1 MTSGGR
7 STWVREARS
16 KNRTWRMFAA
26 ALVASAGAA
35 CILAGL
41 GADAQKADAQEAEA
55 GGARNVILFIGDGMG
70 DSEITIA
77 RNYELGA
84 AGDFAMDTL
93 PMTGDYTTYSVLEED
108 PETPDYVPDSAATGT
123 AWATGFKTSNN
134 RVSTTAKT
142 DEDLTTILELAQQSG
157 KLTGNVSTAELT
169 DATPAVLNAHV
180 TSRDCKGPEDMDE
193 KCPQDKKSE
202 GGPGSIAEQ
211 SVDHGVDVLLGGARS
226 SFEQTIDAGPDE
238 GSTVVESA
246 ERQGYDVV
254 YDTDNM
260 EAAQPG
266 TKLLGLFAEE
276 NMDLLYSGEPAEA
289 DHDFESQTCKEDQLP
304 PEQPDLAS
312 MTNKAIEMLDGNE
325 QGFFLQV
332 ESASIDKEDHIS
344 NPCEQIGETVNLD
357 NAVAAGLEY
366 AAANPDTLV
375 VVTGDHGH
383 TSQIVPTLGTSG
395 YHSDDY
401 EYELPGEA
409 ATLNTA
415 DGTKMT
421 VSYASNTFR
430 DENGEIIEGEDS
442 EDSHTHTGTQIRL
455 AAQGPSAERVL
466 GKTDQTDL
474 FYTMADAMG
483 LDSSAAASTATD
495 PTMPETGGPE
505 PEGFSREAAL
515 LWTSGAVLLAG
526 SLLLT
531 RWALRRDTSR
541 Q

>member
-1 MTSGGR
+1 MR
-7 STWVREARS
+7 ARRAR
-16 KNRTWRMFAA
+16 RTWYSARPYRATAF
-26 ALVASAGAA
+26 VASICAA
-35 CILAGL
+35 VALAGFVYS
-41 GADAQKADAQEAEA
+41 DAAPAQGA
-55 GGARNVILFIGDGMG
+55 GGSTGQARNVILFIGDGMG

-77 RNYELGA
+77 RNYHLGA
-84 AGDFAMDTL
+84 AGEFAMDTL
-93 PMTGDYTTYSVLEED
+93 PMSGAYTTYSVQEDD

-123 AWATGFKTSNN
+123 AWATGSKTSNN

-142 DEDLTTILELAQQSG
+142 DEDLTTILELAQQAG

-169 DATPAVLNAHV
+169 DATPAVLNSHV

-226 SFEQTIDAGPDE
+226 SFEQTIDGGPDE

-246 ERQGYDVV
+246 ERQGYNVV
-254 YDTDNM
+254 YDADAM

-276 NMDLLYSGEPAEA
+276 NMDLLYSGKPAEA
-289 DHDFESQTCKEDQLP
+289 NHDFKPQTCKEDQLP
-304 PEQPDLAS
+304 PEQPDLAA

-357 NAVAAGLEY
+357 NAIAAGLEY

-383 TSQIVPTLGTSG
+383 TSQIIPSPDGG
-395 YHSDDY
+395 YFDKGY
-401 EYELPGEA
+401 EYDVPGEA

-415 DGTKMT
+415 DGTTMT
-421 VSYASNTFR
+421 VSYATNTFR

-442 EDSHTHTGTQIRL
+442 EDSHTHTGTQIRV
-455 AAQGPSAERVL
+455 AAQGPGSEGVL
-466 GKTDQTDL
+466 GLTDQTDL
-474 FYTMADAMG
+474 FDTLATSMG
-483 LDSSAAASTATD
+483 LDTSASSGAAVQ
-495 PTMPETGGPE
+495 PMPETGGMATETISGPFLVSLAGA
-505 PEGFSREAAL
+505 GF
-515 LWTSGAVLLAG
+515 LLAG
-526 SLLLT
+526 GLL
-531 RWALRRDTSR
+531 AIGLRMRR
-541 Q
+541 R